1 MSLRTKRP
9 RTDPPNVTMDSR
21 LTLPWPPS
29 VNHYWRSWQGRVL
42 VSKAG
47 REYRELVTL
56 LAGVRRPL
64 LGRIA
69 VAIQANPPD
78 HRRRDLDNI
87 TKALLD
93 ALQHAGLYEDD
104 AQIDILHIERGAVVA
119 NGSVVVVVSEIKPE
133 A

>member
-1 MSLRTKRP
+1 
-9 RTDPPNVTMDSR
+9 MDSR
-21 LTLPWPPS
+21 FTLPWPPS

-47 REYRELVTL
+47 REYRELVAL

-64 LGRIA
+64 LGRLS
-69 VAIQANPPD
+69 VYVQANPPD

-87 TKALLD
+87 AKALLD

-104 AQIDILHIERGAVVA
+104 SQIDVFYIERGETVA
-119 NGSVVVVVSEIKPE
+119 GGSVIVVVSEITTE
-133 A
+133 T